1 MIKNP
6 GAKPAALQYTNQG
19 LNGDLEKKQKMNE
32 IQKKKNGKYLRINV
46 PTIPDDDH
54 LIKKP
59 FAY

>member
-1 MIKNP
+1 
-6 GAKPAALQYTNQG
+6 
-19 LNGDLEKKQKMNE
+19 MNE
-32 IQKKKNGKYLRINV
+32 IWEKKNGKCLRIDV